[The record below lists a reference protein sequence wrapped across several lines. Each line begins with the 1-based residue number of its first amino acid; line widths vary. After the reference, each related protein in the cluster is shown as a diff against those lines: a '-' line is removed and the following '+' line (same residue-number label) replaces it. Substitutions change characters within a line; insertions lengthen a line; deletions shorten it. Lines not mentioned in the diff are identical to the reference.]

1 MHTVATTRHFDMRI
15 KSLRISKDEL
25 ADIFTEVAGDP
36 KGAISLGNGL
46 YKRRVRRQGQ
56 GKSGGYRV
64 VYFYKYDAIPI
75 QMLTIFAK
83 NEKDNISALEKKA
96 LIELADVLVEC
107 YKRSK

>member
-1 MHTVATTRHFDMRI
+1 MHTVTTTRHFDMRV
-15 KSLRISKDEL
+15 KALRISK
-25 ADIFTEVAGDP
+25 AEVANIYTEIASDP
-36 KGAISLGNGL
+36 EGAVSLGGGL
-46 YKRRVRRQGQ
+46 YKRRIKRQNR

-64 VYFYKYDAIPI
+64 VYFYKYDDIPI

-96 LIELADVLVEC
+96 LIELAGVLVEC